1 MPSNKNKFNTSKN
14 TQGWFPFAKYLF
26 VTDNHPIRQSKD
38 KCSSSIEALFSQQE
52 LEQINGITNSLQC
65 ETKDAIRIA
74 LYETCKDA
82 HTAYEKTYIKAKSA
96 STVKGHEGRKTEKRL
111 TLPLSEKQAALDAA
125 KQLNI
130 TIKEFLR
137 LAVIWIADGIKEESI
152 TSLTNSKR
160 IGKDAVAKQWSREN
174 RDKPPSESVKKLKE
188 AQRDAEALWT
198 YEDDLERA
206 HQNELYPSIGNR
218 LSNELVRQEIE
229 MMDIERSAGEDSWF
243 FEHFDDV
250 DSADGIEILV
260 REMMRRLDVDYEI
273 AKLMVQDELDEQAML
288 MKMSSKE
295 KLEFLKKKNAPSEEE
310 ILRAERRKQHEINH
324 QKWKDDYEAYQ
335 QTFPKTWRGYVQ
347 KQRLEKPMIG
357 IKEPFPDIPNP
368 IPDDY
373 PMPEGWDESKVWW
386 EVPLKDARD

>member
-14 TQGWFPFAKYLF
+14 TQSWFPFAKYLF
-26 VTDNHPIRQSKD
+26 VTDNHPIRLSSD
-38 KCSSSIEALFSQQE
+38 KCSSSIEALFCQQE
-52 LEQINGITNSLQC
+52 LEQINGLTNSFQC
-65 ETKDAIRIA
+65 ETRDAIRIA

-82 HTAYEKTYIKAKSA
+82 QSAYCKSFDKAKSG
-96 STVKGHEGRKTEKRL
+96 SKIKGHEGRKTNKRL

-137 LAVIWIADGIKEESI
+137 LAVIWVADGIKEESI

-174 RDKPPSESVKKLKE
+174 RDKPPSESVKKFKE
-188 AQRDAEALWT
+188 ARKDAEALMD
-198 YEDDLERA
+198 YQDDLDRRRDKETFQ
-206 HQNELYPSIGNR
+206 HTGNHFADKLLR
-218 LSNELVRQEIE
+218 WEIE
-229 MMDIERSAGEDSWF
+229 MEDALACAEADSWF
-243 FEHFDDV
+243 FEHVDNIDD
-250 DSADGIEILV
+250 AGIEILV
-260 REMMRRLDVDYEI
+260 RDMMRRLDVDYEI

-310 ILRAERRKQHEINH
+310 ILRAERRKQHEINK
-324 QKWKDDYEAYQ
+324 QKWLDDYQAYVE
-335 QTFPKTWRGYVQ
+335 TFPKTWRGYVQ
-347 KQRLEKPMIG
+347 KERLEKPMIG

-373 PMPEGWDESKVWW
+373 PMPDGWDESKVWW
-386 EVPLKDARD
+386 EVPLRDARN

>member
-1 MPSNKNKFNTSKN
+1 MSTNKNKFNTSKN
-14 TQGWFPFAKYLF
+14 TKGWFPFAKFLF
-26 VTDNHPIRQSKD
+26 ITDNHPIRQSKD

-160 IGKDAVAKQWSREN
+160 IGKDAVAKQWSRDN

-188 AQRDAEALWT
+188 AQKDAEALADYYHDLKKAKEAELPSTGNYYADKLFQYLVKAEEALVSAEKHSW
-198 YEDDLERA
+198 ESELLNEVDDMDDLSFLARCKMRE
-206 HQNELYPSIGNR
+206 YG
-218 LSNELVRQEIE
+218 
-229 MMDIERSAGEDSWF
+229 
-243 FEHFDDV
+243 V
-250 DSADGIEILV
+250 DFKT
-260 REMMRRLDVDYEI
+260 
-273 AKLMVQDELDEQAML
+273 AKQFVEDELNEATMFD
-288 MKMSSKE
+288 KMTSKE
-295 KLEFLKKKNAPSEEE
+295 KLQFLKKKHAPTKEE
-310 ILRAERRKQHEINH
+310 ILLAERRKQHEIKL
-324 QKWKDDYEAYQ
+324 QKWSDDYQAYLES
-335 QTFPKTWRGYVQ
+335 FPKTWRGYVQ
-347 KQRLEKPMIG
+347 NARVEKLLLG
-357 IKEPFPDIPNP
+357 NKEPFPEIPDP

-373 PMPEGWDESKVWW
+373 PMPDGWDESKVYW
-386 EVPLKDARD
+386 EIPRKDAKD